1 MCTGLPKDSTEIAD
15 CDAVVIALKCR
26 STPAAE
32 AVRDCTE
39 AFRWL
44 LAVGAKQLYYK
55 YCSTFDSTRE
65 GNIGPVMDAALS
77 ELGEKY
83 TILCPAL
90 PVNGRTVKNG
100 RLFVGGVPLT
110 SAEYL
115 NATKKRIDELIVLL
129 LEVIG
134 NDVKV
139 FRLR

>member
-1 MCTGLPKDSTEIAD
+1 MKKSNILLGCVADDFTGASDAASFLRSAGLRVTMCTGLPKDSTEIAD

-65 GNIGPVMDAALS
+65 GNICL
-77 ELGEKY
+77 LY
-83 TILCPAL
+83 TSPS
-90 PVNGRTVKNG
+90 PR
-100 RLFVGGVPLT
+100 
-110 SAEYL
+110 
-115 NATKKRIDELIVLL
+115 D
-129 LEVIG
+129 
-134 NDVKV
+134 
-139 FRLR
+139 